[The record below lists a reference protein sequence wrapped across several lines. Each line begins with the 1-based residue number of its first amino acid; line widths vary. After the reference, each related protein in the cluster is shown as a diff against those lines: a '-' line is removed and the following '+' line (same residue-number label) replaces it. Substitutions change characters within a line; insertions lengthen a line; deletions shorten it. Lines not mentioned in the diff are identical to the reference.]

1 MGLSQLSGCF
11 PELFSSLH
19 ATARGRGPVGFHCPA
34 PPKRNLSEAAR
45 LCVCVCPG
53 TSPAG
58 LLPCGWVGRRVGRRV
73 GGRVGRP
80 LVQTWG
86 HGAVTQSLCD
96 LNSLALELSAPEQA
110 YEQNVLAVVRSR

>member
-1 MGLSQLSGCF
+1 MSMFSGQEAGQSLFIWLEQACEKQKERWCQITQGLAQLSGCF

-19 ATARGRGPVGFHCPA
+19 PTARGRGPVGFHCPV
-34 PPKRNLSEAAR
+34 PPKRDLSEAAR

-53 TSPAG
+53 TSTAG
-58 LLPCGWVGRRVGRRV
+58 LLPCGWV

-86 HGAVTQSLCD
+86 HGAVT
-96 LNSLALELSAPEQA
+96 
-110 YEQNVLAVVRSR
+110 